1 MSTERWGAR
10 GTLYRES
17 VVIDGLNVSNWDSE
31 AVFRD
36 LAAGTVTAINATCA
50 TWEGF
55 AATVDAIARWRRRLR
70 ERSDTIR
77 PALSAEDI
85 RRAKREGRTGIILG
99 FQNAS
104 PIENDLDRLEVFAA
118 LGVRVI
124 QLTFHER
131 NLLGN
136 GCYER
141 HDDGVSN
148 FGRDAIAE
156 MNRLGIVIDLSHVGD
171 RTTLETIEA
180 SAAPVAITHA
190 NCREYHRIPRNKTDQ
205 AIRAVAAKGG
215 VIGATCYTKFLRT
228 GGHSTVEDSWMP
240 LTIWWSAW
248 VWTTL
253 RSAPTSPRISR
264 PSSGGTS
271 VPSRALSTL
280 PRSTTAAGTGR
291 RCNSRPRASRAPL
304 NCQTWQLPCL
314 GVAIQMTIRARSWG
328 QLAPVVRASAAVR
341 KFTPPVAQT
350 WQPGSRAMPQHLMAR
365 SDPGARR
372 RVPAPE
378 HVPPR
383 RTLLLQHCRTAPDR
397 CAWRGTRCR

>member
-1 MSTERWGAR
+1 MHVSTERWGAR

-228 GGHSTVEDSWMP
+228 GEHSTVEDYVDAIDDLVERVGVDHVAFGTDFTQNQPPEFWRYIGAQQGTKYPSTFDDGSRDWSQVQ
-240 LTIWWSAW
+240 LTPEGLS
-248 VWTTL
+248 
-253 RSAPTSPRISR
+253 SPAQL
-264 PSSGGTS
+264 PNLAA
-271 VPSRALSTL
+271 ALS
-280 PRSTTAAGTGR
+280 GR
-291 RCNSRPRASRAPL
+291 GYSDDDTRKVRGGNWLRL
-304 NCQTWQLPCL
+304 FEQVWQ
-314 GVAIQMTIRARSWG
+314 
-328 QLAPVVRASAAVR
+328 
-341 KFTPPVAQT
+341 
-350 WQPGSRAMPQHLMAR
+350 
-365 SDPGARR
+365 
-372 RVPAPE
+372 
-378 HVPPR
+378 
-383 RTLLLQHCRTAPDR
+383 
-397 CAWRGTRCR
+397 